1 MNTREGSASI
11 AIADTLPGA
20 TFHRGTSTASF
31 IFSADLAHQADMI
44 SFEMTKEQGRILAL
58 AKEYREK
65 VVEKF
70 ALEDEYNITDP
81 GRRFSW
87 NSLREASRMG
97 LRTLAISK
105 EFGGANADTSALCL
119 ACEEISY
126 GDLGTAVVLAQVWK
140 ISRALERIA
149 TKQQR
154 EKFIGAFMKDPEMVL
169 SIAGTE
175 EESGGSDVYI
185 PYNHPSYGIKTTAV
199 LSGGEWILN
208 GKKVFISNASESKLY
223 LVLARTDMKKPPYEG
238 TSMFIVPRDAPG
250 VSIGEIYDKIGERR
264 ANNAEIIFSEARIP
278 EENLLGKLNGAYD
291 QVMPF
296 FGESNA
302 LAGATPLGTA
312 RRAYD
317 TALEYSKQRVVGG
330 KPIFEH
336 QAAGVE
342 FAEMRMKLR
351 AAWDLVLEA
360 AWAFGNQKPYDPSL
374 AWMAKVFASEVSF
387 EVCRRSLEFFG
398 CRGTFRGSRAEK
410 CLRDATMFLH
420 SDNSS
425 LALKIKTWNYMQGRM
440 YST

>member
-1 MNTREGSASI
+1 
-11 AIADTLPGA
+11 
-20 TFHRGTSTASF
+20 
-31 IFSADLAHQADMI
+31 
-44 SFEMTKEQGRILAL
+44 MTEEQKRILAL

-65 VVEKF
+65 VVETFVLK
-70 ALEDEYNITDP
+70 DEYSLTDP
-81 GRRFSW
+81 GQRFSW
-87 NSLREASRMG
+87 DSLREASRIG
-97 LRTLAISK
+97 LRALAIST
-105 EFGGANADTSALCL
+105 EYGGANADTVALCL

-140 ISRALERIA
+140 ISRALERVA

-154 EKFIGAFMKDPEMVL
+154 EKFIGAFMKDPDMVL

-175 EESGGSDVYI
+175 EVSGGSDVYI
-185 PYNHPSYGIKTTAV
+185 PFNHLDHGIKTTAV
-199 LSGGEWILN
+199 LSGSEWILN
-208 GKKVFISNASESKLY
+208 GKKVFISNASEAKLY
-223 LVLARTDMKKPPYEG
+223 LVLARTDTKKPPYEG
-238 TSMFIVPRDAPG
+238 ASMFIVPRDTPG
-250 VSIGEIYDKIGERR
+250 LSIGEIYDKIGERR
-264 ANNAEIIFSEARIP
+264 ANNAEIIFKDSRIP

-317 TALEYSKQRVVGG
+317 TALEYAKQRVVGG

-374 AWMAKVFASEVSF
+374 AWMAKVFASDVSF
-387 EVCRRSLEFFG
+387 EICRRSLEFFG
-398 CRGTFRGSRAEK
+398 CRGTFRGSRSEK

-420 SDNSS
+420 SDNSA
-425 LALKIKTWNYMQGRM
+425 LALKIKTWNYLRGMM